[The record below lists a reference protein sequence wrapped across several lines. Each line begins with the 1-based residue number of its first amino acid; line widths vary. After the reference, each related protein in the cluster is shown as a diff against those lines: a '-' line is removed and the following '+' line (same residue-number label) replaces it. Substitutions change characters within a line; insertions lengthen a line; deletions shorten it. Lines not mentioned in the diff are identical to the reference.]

1 MPVLEDVALAEV
13 ERELAQL
20 RKDPS
25 AEGAPDLRMS
35 TMTHVAWVPEP
46 WYERA
51 ISTLRGMGDRHP
63 SRTIMLVPEPNEP
76 ESRIDAELEVERF
89 PLDSVGRRVCAEVIV
104 LRLKGRRANAPASIV
119 QPLLISGLPVFLRW
133 RGEPPWST
141 VPFEELVELVD
152 RLVVN
157 SAEWDDLPYAY
168 GKLAAVF
175 DRATVSDLAWART
188 LGWRRSVAELW
199 PGVAEARQLR
209 VVGPLACA
217 LLLHGWLG
225 GRLGIELELEH
236 VEAGGEDIESVA
248 IDGRE
253 VTPPRGERP
262 SGSDLLS
269 DELDVHVRDGV
280 YEQAAAQAVSS
291 AA

>member
-1 MPVLEDVALAEV
+1 MSVLENVALADV

-20 RKDPS
+20 RKGPA

-63 SRTIMLVPEPNEP
+63 SRTILLVPQPNEP

-141 VPFEELVELVD
+141 APFEELVELVD

-157 SAEWDDLPYAY
+157 SAEWDDLPFAY
-168 GKLAAVF
+168 GKLTAVF
-175 DRATVSDLAWART
+175 DRAVASDLAWART

-199 PGVAEARQLR
+199 PGVADVRQLR
-209 VVGPLACA
+209 VAGPLACA
-217 LLLHGWLG
+217 LLLHGWLAS
-225 GRLGIELELEH
+225 RLGNDIELVQ
-236 VEAGGEDIESVA
+236 VEAGEDVESIA
-248 IDGRE
+248 LDGTE

-269 DELDVHVRDGV
+269 DELDVHVRDAV

-291 AA
+291 AP

>member
-46 WYERA
+46 WYEQA

-63 SRTIMLVPEPNEP
+63 SRTIMLVPEPNES

-141 VPFEELVELVD
+141 APFEELVDLVD

-225 GRLGIELELEH
+225 GRLGIEIELEH
-236 VEAGGEDIESVA
+236 AEAGGEDVESVA